1 VDEGW
6 RRRRRGVLLAGAVKT
21 DWYDAGF
28 WEAEFPYFDS
38 KLRRE
43 GEEGFECIHIWFC
56 VISKSLVMRESCFG
70 FGEIGDVVDDEV
82 ESWEQARVQAW
93 LGE

>member
-1 VDEGW
+1 
-6 RRRRRGVLLAGAVKT
+6 
-21 DWYDAGF
+21 
-28 WEAEFPYFDS
+28 
-38 KLRRE
+38 
-43 GEEGFECIHIWFC
+43 
-56 VISKSLVMRESCFG
+56 MRQSCFG